1 MATHD
6 NIEVDMD
13 MLPLANVASEEV
25 SDHNV
30 ISDNERPFEALG
42 EQNGDIATEINVRS
56 EIIDESS
63 LPLKMQVILR
73 TVKM

>member
-6 NIEVDMD
+6 NIEVDLD

-30 ISDNERPFEALG
+30 ITDNERPFEALG
-42 EQNGDIATEINVRS
+42 EQNGDIVTEINVRS
-56 EIIDESS
+56 EIIDDSS
-63 LPLKMQVILR
+63 FPLKVLGILR
-73 TVKM
+73 MVKI